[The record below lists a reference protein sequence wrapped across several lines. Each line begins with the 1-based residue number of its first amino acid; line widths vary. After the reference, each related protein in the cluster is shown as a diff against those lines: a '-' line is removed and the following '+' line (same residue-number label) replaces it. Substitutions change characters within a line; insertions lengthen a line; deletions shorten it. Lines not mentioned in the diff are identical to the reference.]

1 MIDIAISIPS
11 ITSITNVRYSK
22 KVVSS
27 LQGGMMDGH
36 LSHSKYQDEYIIK
49 MKIVCYNIRK
59 YQYVYVIL
67 HIRLNNKNKLN
78 I

>member
-22 KVVSS
+22 KSYH
-27 LQGGMMDGH
+27 LFRGGMMDGH

-49 MKIVCYNIRK
+49 TKIVCYNIRK

-67 HIRLNNKNKLN
+67 HVHSNNKNKLN